1 MIAPRH
7 LTALETDITRAM
19 RALHAT
25 GRALPDDWLPAA
37 EDLDRASAAAVWG
50 TAPYTD
56 LSDAYRRA
64 RDLWRSTTGHP
75 PPDTGRN

>member
-37 EDLDRASAAAVWG
+37 EDLDRASAA
-50 TAPYTD
+50 
-56 LSDAYRRA
+56 YRRA